1 MNSTQILNKAIQI
14 ESQVIDWRRSLHQ
27 IPEIGLN
34 LPKTVAFVCQQLDD
48 IGIPYDS
55 TFVNGNAIVALIHGT
70 KLPQSEQVLAI
81 RADMDA
87 LPIKEET
94 GLPFQSTNGNM
105 HACGH
110 DGHTAVLLG
119 TAKLLYENR
128 HKFNGTVKLLFQPG
142 EEGPGGAQP
151 MIDEGALLNPT
162 VTRIIGSHQGG
173 VSEGTLNTTF
183 NLKPGPLAASV
194 DTFDIDIIG
203 KGYHGAYPE
212 GSHDPIV
219 AAGHLITSIQTIR
232 SRDLSGL
239 DSAVI
244 SLTQLEGGI
253 NYNIIPEKV
262 HLKGTIRTFDPT
274 VRQYIKNRLQEICSG
289 LGQMM
294 NVKCHLVCHDKYPTL
309 VNDKD
314 VTHETMLS
322 LIELFE
328 DSLVGELEHP
338 FMGGEDMACFLNE
351 VPGTFF
357 FIHNPGF
364 IEGKFH
370 GHHSPKFDIDESKL
384 YLSVAAFV
392 KLTVDYLT

>member
-1 MNSTQILNKAIQI
+1 M
-14 ESQVIDWRRSLHQ
+14 
-27 IPEIGLN
+27 
-34 LPKTVAFVCQQLDD
+34 
-48 IGIPYDS
+48 
-55 TFVNGNAIVALIHGT
+55 
-70 KLPQSEQVLAI
+70 
-81 RADMDA
+81 
-87 LPIKEET
+87 
-94 GLPFQSTNGNM
+94 
-105 HACGH
+105 
-110 DGHTAVLLG
+110 
-119 TAKLLYENR
+119 
-128 HKFNGTVKLLFQPG
+128 
-142 EEGPGGAQP
+142 
-151 MIDEGALLNPT
+151 
-162 VTRIIGSHQGG
+162 
-173 VSEGTLNTTF
+173 
-183 NLKPGPLAASV
+183 
-194 DTFDIDIIG
+194 
-203 KGYHGAYPE
+203 
-212 GSHDPIV
+212 
-219 AAGHLITSIQTIR
+219 
-232 SRDLSGL
+232 
-239 DSAVI
+239 
-244 SLTQLEGGI
+244 
-253 NYNIIPEKV
+253 